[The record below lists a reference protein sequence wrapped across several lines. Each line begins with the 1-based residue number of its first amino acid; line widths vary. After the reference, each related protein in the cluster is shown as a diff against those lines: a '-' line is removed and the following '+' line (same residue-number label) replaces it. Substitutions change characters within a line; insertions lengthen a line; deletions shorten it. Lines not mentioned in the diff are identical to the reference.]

1 MGGNATLEYKTKRIT
16 KEENEKIINFLL
28 ENLNKD
34 KDLSF
39 KDELF
44 GIPLAYSEKESFGD
58 IDLLTTMN
66 LVELLNK
73 ISKNSNIL
81 IEPKYLAKKRDK
93 NGFRINSQ
101 MESIPI
107 KIKTNEFETD
117 FFQLDLI
124 LSTKENFDNHLRY
137 LSFNDLGA
145 LIGRIAYSQGLR
157 FGESGL
163 YYNFPFEHK
172 FTEILGKTKLFI
184 SNDYF
189 KILSMLGFENLPNKE
204 DVKGIEKFNEQFKNK
219 IDIFNFIISN
229 KNFNAE
235 AFSVSTKNSKT
246 KSRDRKRST
255 VKGFLDFLIE
265 KGYLTK
271 EQAFGDTEKVEKVD
285 GSERIDKGILKIEE
299 FIDKG
304 FIEQNFINCQLAK
317 IKEDLKEAALR
328 KNFNKKFSGDVV
340 IDLMNEKFKEDY
352 DLLKPKELASIVSR
366 LKTFM
371 LDYFNERNLTKEQV
385 LDLPEEEIRN
395 KLIKLLE
402 KQFEK
407 KKIVKVKHLN

>member
-58 IDLLTTMN
+58 VDLLTTMN

-73 ISKNSNIL
+73 LSKNSNII
-81 IEPKYLAKKRDK
+81 IEPKYLTKKSDN

-101 MESIPI
+101 IESIPV
-107 KIKTNEFETD
+107 KIKTNDFETD

-124 LSTKENFDNHLRY
+124 LTTKENFDNHLRY
-137 LSFNDLGA
+137 LSFNDLGQ
-145 LIGRIAYSQGLR
+145 LIGRVAYSQGLR
-157 FGESGL
+157 FGDSGL

-189 KILSMLGFENLPNKE
+189 KILKMLGFENLPNKDE
-204 DVKGIEKFNEQFKNK
+204 PEEIKKFNEQFKNK
-219 IDIFNFIISN
+219 INIFNFIISN
-229 KNFNAE
+229 KNFDAE

-246 KSRDRKRST
+246 KSRDKKRNNI
-255 VKGFLDFLIE
+255 KEFLNFLIE

-271 EQAFGDTEKVEKVD
+271 EQAFGNTEEVERVNR
-285 GSERIDKGILKIEE
+285 SEKIDKGILKIEE

-304 FIEQNFINCQLAK
+304 FIEQNFINRQLAK
-317 IKEDLKEAALR
+317 IKEDLNEAVLR
-328 KNFNKKFSGDVV
+328 KKFNEKFSGEVV
-340 IDLMNEKFKEDY
+340 INLINEKFKDEY
-352 DLLKPKELASIVSR
+352 DLLKPKELTSIVSR

-371 LDYFNERNLTKEQV
+371 LDYFKERNLTKEQV
-385 LDLPEEEIRN
+385 LNLPEEEIKN
-395 KLIKLLE
+395 KLIELLE
-402 KQFEK
+402 KQLK
-407 KKIVKVKHLN
+407 KERVVKIKTL

>member
-44 GIPLAYSEKESFGD
+44 GIPLSYSEKESFGD
-58 IDLLTTMN
+58 VDLLTTMN

-101 MESIPI
+101 IESIPV
-107 KIKTNEFETD
+107 KIKTNKFETD

-271 EQAFGDTEKVEKVD
+271 EQAFGDTEKVEEVD
-285 GSERIDKGILKIEE
+285 RSERIDKGILKIEE

-395 KLIKLLE
+395 KLIELLE

>member
-28 ENLNKD
+28 ENLNKN

-58 IDLLTTMN
+58 VDLLTTMN

-73 ISKNSNIL
+73 LSKNSNII
-81 IEPKYLAKKRDK
+81 IEQKYLTKKSDN

-101 MESIPI
+101 IESIPV
-107 KIKTNEFETD
+107 KIKTNDFETD

-124 LSTKENFDNHLRY
+124 LTTKENFDNHLRY
-137 LSFNDLGA
+137 LSFNDLGQ
-145 LIGRIAYSQGLR
+145 LIGRVAYSQGLR
-157 FGESGL
+157 FGDSGL

-189 KILSMLGFENLPNKE
+189 KILKMLGFENLPNKDE
-204 DVKGIEKFNEQFKNK
+204 PEEIKKFNEQFKNK
-219 IDIFNFIISN
+219 INIFNFIISN
-229 KNFNAE
+229 KNFDAE

-246 KSRDRKRST
+246 KSRDKKRNNI
-255 VKGFLDFLIE
+255 KEFLNFLIE

-271 EQAFGDTEKVEKVD
+271 EQAFGNTEEVERVNR
-285 GSERIDKGILKIEE
+285 SEKIDKGILKIEE

-304 FIEQNFINCQLAK
+304 FIEQNFINRQLAK
-317 IKEDLKEAALR
+317 IKEDLNEAVLR
-328 KNFNKKFSGDVV
+328 KKFNEKFSGEVV
-340 IDLMNEKFKEDY
+340 INLINEKFKDEY
-352 DLLKPKELASIVSR
+352 DLLKPKELTSIVSR

-371 LDYFNERNLTKEQV
+371 LDYFKERNLTKEQV
-385 LDLPEEEIRN
+385 LNLPEEEIKN
-395 KLIKLLE
+395 KLIELLK
-402 KQFEK
+402 KQLK
-407 KKIVKVKHLN
+407 KERVVKIKTL

>member
-16 KEENEKIINFLL
+16 KEENEKIINFLFDS
-28 ENLNKD
+28 LNKD
-34 KDLSF
+34 KDFSS
-39 KDELF
+39 KNELF
-44 GIPLAYSEKESFGD
+44 GIPLSYSEKESFGD

-101 MESIPI
+101 MESIPV

-157 FGESGL
+157 FGENGL

-265 KGYLTK
+265 KRYLTK

-395 KLIKLLE
+395 KLIELLE

>member
-58 IDLLTTMN
+58 VDLLTTMN

-73 ISKNSNIL
+73 LSKNSNII
-81 IEPKYLAKKRDK
+81 IEPKYLTKKSDN

-101 MESIPI
+101 IESIPV
-107 KIKTNEFETD
+107 KIKTNDFETD

-124 LSTKENFDNHLRY
+124 LTTKENFDNHLRY
-137 LSFNDLGA
+137 LSFNDLGQ
-145 LIGRIAYSQGLR
+145 LIGRVAYSQGLR
-157 FGESGL
+157 FGDSGL

-189 KILSMLGFENLPNKE
+189 KILKMLGFENLPNKDE
-204 DVKGIEKFNEQFKNK
+204 PEEIKKFNEQFKNK
-219 IDIFNFIISN
+219 INIFNFIISN
-229 KNFNAE
+229 KNFDAE

-246 KSRDRKRST
+246 KSRDKKRNNI
-255 VKGFLDFLIE
+255 KEFLNFLIE

-271 EQAFGDTEKVEKVD
+271 EQAFGNTEEVERVNR
-285 GSERIDKGILKIEE
+285 SEKIDKGILKIEE

-304 FIEQNFINCQLAK
+304 FIEQNFINRQLAK
-317 IKEDLKEAALR
+317 IKEDLNEAVLR
-328 KNFNKKFSGDVV
+328 KKFNEKFSGEIV
-340 IDLMNEKFKEDY
+340 INLINEKFKEEY
-352 DLLKPKELASIVSR
+352 DLLKPKELTSIVSR

-371 LDYFNERNLTKEQV
+371 LDYFKERNLTKEQV
-385 LDLPEEEIRN
+385 LNLPEEEIKN
-395 KLIKLLE
+395 KLIELLE
-402 KQFEK
+402 KQFK
-407 KKIVKVKHLN
+407 KERVVKIKTL

>member
-58 IDLLTTMN
+58 VDLLTTMN

-73 ISKNSNIL
+73 LSKNSNII
-81 IEPKYLAKKRDK
+81 IEQKYLTKKSDN

-101 MESIPI
+101 IESIPV
-107 KIKTNEFETD
+107 KIKTNDFETD

-124 LSTKENFDNHLRY
+124 LTTKENFDNHLRY
-137 LSFNDLGA
+137 LSFNDLGQ
-145 LIGRIAYSQGLR
+145 LIGRVAYSQGLR
-157 FGESGL
+157 FGDSGL

-189 KILSMLGFENLPNKE
+189 KILKMLGFENLPNKDE
-204 DVKGIEKFNEQFKNK
+204 PEEIKKFNEQFKNK
-219 IDIFNFIISN
+219 INIFNFIISN
-229 KNFNAE
+229 KNFDAE

-246 KSRDRKRST
+246 KSRDKKRNNI
-255 VKGFLDFLIE
+255 KEFLNFLIE

-271 EQAFGDTEKVEKVD
+271 EQAFGNTEEVERVNR
-285 GSERIDKGILKIEE
+285 SEKIDKGILKIEE

-304 FIEQNFINCQLAK
+304 FIEQNFINRQLAK
-317 IKEDLKEAALR
+317 IKEDLNEAVLR
-328 KNFNKKFSGDVV
+328 KKFNEKFSGEVV
-340 IDLMNEKFKEDY
+340 INLINEKFKDEY
-352 DLLKPKELASIVSR
+352 DLLKPKELTSIVSR

-371 LDYFNERNLTKEQV
+371 LDYFKERNLTKEQV
-385 LDLPEEEIRN
+385 LNLPEEEIKN
-395 KLIKLLE
+395 KLIELLE
-402 KQFEK
+402 KQLK
-407 KKIVKVKHLN
+407 KERVVKIKTL

>member
-16 KEENEKIINFLL
+16 KEENEKITKFLI

-39 KDELF
+39 KNELF
-44 GIPLAYSEKESFGD
+44 GIPLSYSEKESFGD
-58 IDLLTTMN
+58 VDLLTTMN

-73 ISKNSNIL
+73 ISKNSNII

-101 MESIPI
+101 MESIPV
-107 KIKTNEFETD
+107 KIKTNDFETD

-395 KLIKLLE
+395 KLIELLE

-407 KKIVKVKHLN
+407 ERVVKIKTL

>member
-44 GIPLAYSEKESFGD
+44 GIPLSYSEKESFGD
-58 IDLLTTMN
+58 VDLLTTMN

-73 ISKNSNIL
+73 LSKNSNII
-81 IEPKYLAKKRDK
+81 IEPKYLTKKSDN

-101 MESIPI
+101 IESIPV
-107 KIKTNEFETD
+107 KIKTNDFETD

-124 LSTKENFDNHLRY
+124 LTTKENFDNHLRY
-137 LSFNDLGA
+137 LSFNDLGQ
-145 LIGRIAYSQGLR
+145 LIGRVAYSQGLR
-157 FGESGL
+157 FGDSGL

-189 KILSMLGFENLPNKE
+189 KILKMLGFENLPNKDE
-204 DVKGIEKFNEQFKNK
+204 PEEIKKFNEQFKNK
-219 IDIFNFIISN
+219 INIFNFIISN
-229 KNFNAE
+229 KNFDAE

-246 KSRDRKRST
+246 KSRDKKRNNI
-255 VKGFLDFLIE
+255 KEFLNFLIE

-271 EQAFGDTEKVEKVD
+271 EQAFGNTEEVERVNR
-285 GSERIDKGILKIEE
+285 SEKIDKGILKIEE

-304 FIEQNFINCQLAK
+304 FIEQNFINRQLAK
-317 IKEDLKEAALR
+317 IKEDLNEAVLR
-328 KNFNKKFSGDVV
+328 KKFNEKFSGEIV
-340 IDLMNEKFKEDY
+340 INLINEKFKEEY
-352 DLLKPKELASIVSR
+352 GLLKPKELTSIVSR

-371 LDYFNERNLTKEQV
+371 LDYFKERNLTKEQV
-385 LDLPEEEIRN
+385 LNLPEEEIKN
-395 KLIKLLE
+395 KLIELLE
-402 KQFEK
+402 KQFK
-407 KKIVKVKHLN
+407 KERVVKIKTL

>member
-44 GIPLAYSEKESFGD
+44 GIPLSYSEKESFGD
-58 IDLLTTMN
+58 VDLLTTMN

-73 ISKNSNIL
+73 LSKNSNII
-81 IEPKYLAKKRDK
+81 IEPKYLTKKSDS

-101 MESIPI
+101 MESIPV
-107 KIKTNEFETD
+107 KIKTNDFETD

-124 LSTKENFDNHLRY
+124 LTTKENFDNHLRY
-137 LSFNDLGA
+137 LSFNDLGQ
-145 LIGRIAYSQGLR
+145 LIGRVAYSQGLR
-157 FGESGL
+157 FGDSGL

-189 KILSMLGFENLPNKE
+189 KILKMLGFENLPNKDE
-204 DVKGIEKFNEQFKNK
+204 SEEIKRFNEQFKNK

-229 KNFNAE
+229 KNFDAE

-246 KSRDRKRST
+246 KSRDKKRST
-255 VKGFLDFLIE
+255 TKEFLDFLIE

-271 EQAFGDTEKVEKVD
+271 EQAFGDAVEEVVRENRREK
-285 GSERIDKGILKIEE
+285 IDKGILKIEE

-317 IKEDLKEAALR
+317 IKENLNEAVLR
-328 KNFNKKFSGDVV
+328 KKFNEKFSGEIV
-340 IDLMNEKFKEDY
+340 INLINEKFKEEY
-352 DLLKPKELASIVSR
+352 DLLKPKELTSIVSR

-371 LDYFNERNLTKEQV
+371 LDYFKERNLTKEQV
-385 LDLPEEEIRN
+385 LNLPEEEIKN
-395 KLIKLLE
+395 KLIELLE
-402 KQFEK
+402 KQFK
-407 KKIVKVKHLN
+407 KERVVKIKTL

>member
-229 KNFNAE
+229 KNFYAE

-246 KSRDRKRST
+246 KSRDKKRST
-255 VKGFLDFLIE
+255 TKEFLDFLIE
-265 KGYLTK
+265 KRYLTK
-271 EQAFGDTEKVEKVD
+271 EQAFGDAVEKVVR
-285 GSERIDKGILKIEE
+285 ENRREKIDKGILKIEE

-317 IKEDLKEAALR
+317 IKENLNEAVLR
-328 KNFNKKFSGDVV
+328 KKFNEKFSGEIV
-340 IDLMNEKFKEDY
+340 INLINEKFKEEY
-352 DLLKPKELASIVSR
+352 DLLKPKELTSIVSR

-371 LDYFNERNLTKEQV
+371 LDYFKERNLTKEQV
-385 LDLPEEEIRN
+385 LNLPEEEIKN
-395 KLIKLLE
+395 KLIELLE
-402 KQFEK
+402 KQFK
-407 KKIVKVKHLN
+407 KERVVKIKTL

>member
-44 GIPLAYSEKESFGD
+44 GIPLSYSEKESFGD
-58 IDLLTTMN
+58 VDLLTTMN

-101 MESIPI
+101 IESIPV

-271 EQAFGDTEKVEKVD
+271 EQAFGDTEKVEEVD
-285 GSERIDKGILKIEE
+285 RSERIDKGILKIEE

-385 LDLPEEEIRN
+385 LDLPEEGIRN
-395 KLIKLLE
+395 KLIELLE

>member
-157 FGESGL
+157 FGDSGL

-189 KILSMLGFENLPNKE
+189 KILKMLGFENLPNKDE
-204 DVKGIEKFNEQFKNK
+204 PEEIKKFNEQFKNK
-219 IDIFNFIISN
+219 INIFNFIISN
-229 KNFNAE
+229 KNFDAE

-246 KSRDRKRST
+246 KSRDKKRNNI
-255 VKGFLDFLIE
+255 KEFLNFLIE

-271 EQAFGDTEKVEKVD
+271 EQAFGNTEEVERVNR
-285 GSERIDKGILKIEE
+285 SEKIDKGILKIEE

-304 FIEQNFINCQLAK
+304 FIEQNFINRQLAK
-317 IKEDLKEAALR
+317 IKEDLNEAVLR
-328 KNFNKKFSGDVV
+328 KKFNEKFSGEVV
-340 IDLMNEKFKEDY
+340 INLINEKFKDEY
-352 DLLKPKELASIVSR
+352 DLLKPKELTSIVSR

-371 LDYFNERNLTKEQV
+371 LDYFKERNLTKEQV
-385 LDLPEEEIRN
+385 LNLPEEEIKN
-395 KLIKLLE
+395 KLIELLE
-402 KQFEK
+402 KQFK
-407 KKIVKVKHLN
+407 KERVAKIKAL

>member
-58 IDLLTTMN
+58 VDLLTTMN

-73 ISKNSNIL
+73 LSKNSNII
-81 IEPKYLAKKRDK
+81 IEQKYLTKKSDN

-101 MESIPI
+101 IESIPV
-107 KIKTNEFETD
+107 KIKTNDFETD

-124 LSTKENFDNHLRY
+124 LTTKENFDNHLRY
-137 LSFNDLGA
+137 LSFNDLGQ
-145 LIGRIAYSQGLR
+145 LIGRVAYSQGLR
-157 FGESGL
+157 FGDSGL

-189 KILSMLGFENLPNKE
+189 KILKMLGFENLPNKDKPE
-204 DVKGIEKFNEQFKNK
+204 EIKRFNEQFKNK

-229 KNFNAE
+229 KNFDAE

-246 KSRDRKRST
+246 KSRDKKRSNI
-255 VKGFLDFLIE
+255 KEFLNFLIE

-271 EQAFGDTEKVEKVD
+271 KQAFGNTEEVERVNR
-285 GSERIDKGILKIEE
+285 SEKIDKGILKIEE

-395 KLIKLLE
+395 KLIELLE

>member
-44 GIPLAYSEKESFGD
+44 GIPLSYSEKESFGD
-58 IDLLTTMN
+58 VDLLTTMN

-101 MESIPI
+101 IESIPV

-189 KILSMLGFENLPNKE
+189 KILSMLSFENLPNKE

-271 EQAFGDTEKVEKVD
+271 EQAFGDTEKVEEVD
-285 GSERIDKGILKIEE
+285 RSERIDKGILKIEE

-395 KLIKLLE
+395 KLIELLE

>member
-58 IDLLTTMN
+58 VDLLTTMN

-73 ISKNSNIL
+73 LSKNSNII
-81 IEPKYLAKKRDK
+81 IEQKYLTKKSDN

-101 MESIPI
+101 IESIPV
-107 KIKTNEFETD
+107 KIKTNDFETD

-229 KNFNAE
+229 KNFEAE

-255 VKGFLDFLIE
+255 IKGFLDFLIE

-271 EQAFGDTEKVEKVD
+271 EQVFGDTEKVEKVD

-317 IKEDLKEAALR
+317 IKEDLKEATLR

-395 KLIKLLE
+395 KLIELLE

>member
-16 KEENEKIINFLL
+16 KEENEKIINFLFDS
-28 ENLNKD
+28 LNKD
-34 KDLSF
+34 KDFSS
-39 KDELF
+39 KNELF
-44 GIPLAYSEKESFGD
+44 GIPLSYSEKESFGD

-101 MESIPI
+101 MESIPV

-265 KGYLTK
+265 KRYLTK

-395 KLIKLLE
+395 KLIELLE

>member
-44 GIPLAYSEKESFGD
+44 GIPLSYSEKESFGD
-58 IDLLTTMN
+58 VDLLTTMN

-101 MESIPI
+101 IESIPV

-271 EQAFGDTEKVEKVD
+271 EQAFGDTEKVEEVD
-285 GSERIDKGILKIEE
+285 RSERIDKGILKIEE

-317 IKEDLKEAALR
+317 IKENLNEAVLR
-328 KNFNKKFSGDVV
+328 KKFNEKFSGEIV
-340 IDLMNEKFKEDY
+340 INLINEKFKEEY
-352 DLLKPKELASIVSR
+352 DLLKPKELTSIVSR

-371 LDYFNERNLTKEQV
+371 LDYFKERNLTKEQV
-385 LDLPEEEIRN
+385 LNLPEEEIKN
-395 KLIKLLE
+395 KLIELLE
-402 KQFEK
+402 KQFK
-407 KKIVKVKHLN
+407 KERVVKIKTL

>member
-58 IDLLTTMN
+58 VDLLTTMN

-73 ISKNSNIL
+73 LSKNSNII
-81 IEPKYLAKKRDK
+81 IEQKYLTKKSDN

-101 MESIPI
+101 IESIPV
-107 KIKTNEFETD
+107 KIKTNDFETD

-124 LSTKENFDNHLRY
+124 LTTKENFDNHLRY
-137 LSFNDLGA
+137 LSFNDLGQ
-145 LIGRIAYSQGLR
+145 LIGRVAYSQGLR
-157 FGESGL
+157 FGDSGL

-189 KILSMLGFENLPNKE
+189 KILKMLEFENLPNKDKPE
-204 DVKGIEKFNEQFKNK
+204 EIKRFNEQFKNK

-229 KNFNAE
+229 KNFDAE

-246 KSRDRKRST
+246 KSRDKKRSNI
-255 VKGFLDFLIE
+255 KEFLNFLIE

-271 EQAFGDTEKVEKVD
+271 KQAFGNTEEVERVNR
-285 GSERIDKGILKIEE
+285 SEKIDKGILKIEE

-304 FIEQNFINCQLAK
+304 FIDQNFINRQLAK

-371 LDYFNERNLTKEQV
+371 LDYFKERNLTKEQV
-385 LDLPEEEIRN
+385 LELPEEEIRN
-395 KLIKLLE
+395 KLIELLE
-402 KQFEK
+402 KQLK
-407 KKIVKVKHLN
+407 KERLVKVKSLN

>member
-44 GIPLAYSEKESFGD
+44 GIPLSYSEKESFGD
-58 IDLLTTMN
+58 VDLLTTMN

-101 MESIPI
+101 IESIPV

-271 EQAFGDTEKVEKVD
+271 EQAFGDTEKVEEVD
-285 GSERIDKGILKIEE
+285 RSERIDKGILKIEE

-385 LDLPEEEIRN
+385 LDLPEEQIRN
-395 KLIKLLE
+395 KLIELLE

>member
-16 KEENEKIINFLL
+16 KEENEKITKFLI

-39 KDELF
+39 KNELF
-44 GIPLAYSEKESFGD
+44 GIPLSYSEKESFGD
-58 IDLLTTMN
+58 VDLLTTMN

-73 ISKNSNIL
+73 ISKNSNII

-101 MESIPI
+101 MESIPV
-107 KIKTNEFETD
+107 KIKTNDFETD

-271 EQAFGDTEKVEKVD
+271 EQAFGDTEKVEEVD
-285 GSERIDKGILKIEE
+285 RSERIDKGILKIEE

-395 KLIKLLE
+395 KLIELLE